1 MALVPGT
8 RLGPYEIGAQIGA
21 GGMGVVY
28 RARDTKLQRDVAIK
42 VLPET
47 LAHDPERL
55 ARFERE
61 ARTLAALNHP
71 NIAHIHGLHE
81 SDGPKALVMELVEGP
96 TLADRIAH
104 GAIPVD
110 EALPIA
116 RQIAEALEAAHEQ
129 GIIHRDL
136 KPANVKV
143 RPDGVVKVLDFGLA
157 KALEPVSAGSTDATT
172 SPTITS
178 PALMT
183 RIGVILGT
191 AAYMSPEQAK
201 RRAADKRSDIWAF
214 GCVLYEMLTGRR
226 AFEGQD
232 AADVL
237 ARILERDPDF
247 KALPATVPPVV
258 RRLLRRA
265 LEKNPRDRLAAAA
278 DARLDLE
285 EVLAGRDASIDAV
298 THADVVRRHR
308 VLAYGAAVLAGAALV
323 SVPFALALR
332 STSRTDDARVFTSS
346 ILAPA
351 NTHFV
356 FPIPASSMA
365 VAPDGRHVAFMAA
378 GDDGVRRLWVRNLE
392 TGASRMLAGTDNAS
406 DPFWS
411 ADSESVG
418 FMSATIGLPAQL
430 KTVALRGGA
439 PLTVGGL
446 GRSAPTWNRDGIILF
461 TDADSGHI
469 YQIPASGGGASS
481 PVTKVD
487 VARGETE
494 HWYPVF
500 LPDGR
505 HFLFL
510 AVGTQTNP
518 LEPNGIFV
526 GSVDSVERTLL
537 VPGGSNAQYANGH
550 LLFLRGQTLFAQRFD
565 PDTLQLS
572 GSPVPLAEK
581 LLTGGGTGRTG
592 AFSVSD
598 TVLVYRTGEGVL
610 VSRLAWY
617 DRSGRLIRVL
627 GDEAEYNH
635 LDLSPDGSR
644 LAVSI
649 VDPVS
654 RTRDIWWYDVER
666 GVRSRI
672 TSMSGDAFRPVWM
685 SGGREILFIRS
696 RLRTA
701 WDIYRRALVATSDEV
716 ILADEFRKVPTDV
729 RRDNRFALFMTR
741 SGHDG
746 PDTDIGVLPLGGGA
760 PVLIQSPFS
769 EGEAVFSP
777 DGRWIAYHV
786 ETRPGRFEVYVM
798 PFGRAG
804 ERIPVSSAG
813 GAFPRWSG
821 DGTELFY
828 AGPNNEVIAVAVSLN
843 GGAVRIGTPR
853 ALFEARPNVN
863 AYPWFDVSPN
873 GQQIVVN
880 ELPEEEVLAPLTV
893 VVNWAAL
900 VKP

>member
-1 MALVPGT
+1 
-8 RLGPYEIGAQIGA
+8 
-21 GGMGVVY
+21 MGEVY
-28 RARDTKLQRDVAIK
+28 RATDTNLARQVAIK
-42 VLPET
+42 VLPEAVASDT
-47 LAHDPERL
+47 ERL
-55 ARFERE
+55 ARFDRE
-61 ARTLAALNHP
+61 AKTLASLNHP
-71 NIAHIHGLHE
+71 NIAQIYGLE
-81 SDGPKALVMELVEGP
+81 KTDSIRAIVMELVEGP
-96 TLADRIAH
+96 TLADRIAQ
-104 GAIPVD
+104 GPILVD
-110 EALPIA
+110 EALSIA
-116 RQIAEALEAAHEQ
+116 KQIADALEAAHEQ

-136 KPANVKV
+136 KPANIKITAA
-143 RPDGVVKVLDFGLA
+143 GVVKVLDFGLA
-157 KALEPVSAGSTDATT
+157 KAVVGETT
-172 SPTITS
+172 SADLSQSPTLTVNG
-178 PALMT
+178 T
-183 RIGVILGT
+183 RDGVILGT

-201 RRAADKRSDIWAF
+201 GRAADKRSDIWAF

-232 AADVL
+232 VADVL

-298 THADVVRRHR
+298 KHADVVRRHR

-365 VAPDGRHVAFMAA
+365 VAPDGRHVAFVAA

-392 TGASRMLAGTDNAS
+392 TGASRMLAGTDNAA

-418 FMSATIGLPAQL
+418 FMSATISRPAQL

-446 GRSAPTWNRDGIILF
+446 GRSAPTWNREGIILF
-461 TDADSGHI
+461 TGADSGHI

-592 AFSVSD
+592 AFSASD

-685 SGGREILFIRS
+685 SGGREILFTRS
-696 RLRTA
+696 RLRQGLRALLDRNRTV

-716 ILADEFRKVPTDV
+716 ILADEFRKVPTAV
-729 RRDNRFALFMTR
+729 RHDNRFALFMTDR
-741 SGHDG
+741 DMTG

-786 ETRPGRFEVYVM
+786 ETRPGRFEVYIM

-843 GGAVRIGTPR
+843 GLAVRIGTPR